1 MTGRVQAHS
10 LGESFAEQY
19 GFSLMNES
27 HIYEIEYGGI
37 SFSTCSEAAQN
48 RVEETARWFT
58 LGFWGINASSH
69 TSFLGVAETPGTSP
83 LSSCQ

>member
-19 GFSLMNES
+19 GFNLMNDS

-37 SFSTCSEAAQN
+37 SPST
-48 RVEETARWFT
+48 
-58 LGFWGINASSH
+58 
-69 TSFLGVAETPGTSP
+69 
-83 LSSCQ
+83 